1 MSGFLLDT
9 NVISELVKPKPELR
23 VVNWIAQESEQLLH
37 LSVLTLGEVR
47 NGIELLPDGSRRR
60 RLEHWLDV
68 ELLERFRDRIL
79 IVNELIADS
88 WGHMNARAIAGGT
101 VVSDIDGLLAATA
114 YHNDLVLVTRNSKDV
129 DVFGIPV
136 LNPWEL

>member
-9 NVISELVKPKPELR
+9 NVVSELVKPKPELS
-23 VVNWIAQESEQLLH
+23 VVNWIAQENEQLLY

-47 NGIELLPDGSRRR
+47 NGIELLPDSSRRR
-60 RLEHWLDV
+60 RLEHWLEE
-68 ELLERFRDRIL
+68 ELLGRFRDRIL

-88 WGHMNARAIAGGT
+88 WGRMNARATASGK

-129 DVFGIPV
+129 EVFGIPIV
-136 LNPWEL
+136 NPWEL